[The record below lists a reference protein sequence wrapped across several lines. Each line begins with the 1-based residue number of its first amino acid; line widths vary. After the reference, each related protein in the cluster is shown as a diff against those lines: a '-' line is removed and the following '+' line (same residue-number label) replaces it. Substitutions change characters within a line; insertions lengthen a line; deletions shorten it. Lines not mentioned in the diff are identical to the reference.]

1 MDGRP
6 QAAASRSRRC
16 RSGAIESHPIFGFAC
31 LGLKRLD
38 GFVADAANRWADWLM
53 TAEDRQARLLR
64 ESAGLLAAVRLASDP
79 PALTR
84 KMPNL

>member
-1 MDGRP
+1 L
-6 QAAASRSRRC
+6 S
-16 RSGAIESHPIFGFAC
+16 SGAIESHPIFGFAC

-53 TAEDRQARLLR
+53 TAEDRHARLR
-64 ESAGLLAAVRLASDP
+64 RDSAGLLSGRWLASNP

-84 KMPNL
+84 NMPNL